1 MTTVVIP
8 VYEGV
13 THLDFTGPHQILSI
27 LRDANIVVAS
37 LDGVP
42 VKSHGL
48 TFSDLADLEAIERCD
63 ILCVPGGAGCVP
75 AIENERFLAAI
86 RRLGS
91 SSAHVT
97 SVCTGSLILAAA
109 GLLTG
114 RRAAC
119 HWAWRNMLTLF
130 GAIPDDGRVV
140 RDGNVITGGG
150 VTAGIDF
157 ALALVAE
164 LQGAETAQSIQLLL
178 EYAPEPPFDAGLPE
192 AAPAQVRDAVLSRMA
207 GAQRRRTANWLNR
220 QTSPRLERAPPF
232 STLSGVYSLR
242 IAV

>member
-8 VYEGV
+8 LYEGV
-13 THLDFTGPHQILSI
+13 THLDFTGPHQVLS
-27 LRDANIVVAS
+27 LLPDTNIIVAS

-42 VKSHGL
+42 IKSHGL
-48 TFSDLADLEAIERCD
+48 TFAALADLEAIERCD

-75 AIENERFLAAI
+75 AIENKRFLATI
-86 RRLGS
+86 GRLGALS
-91 SSAHVT
+91 EHVT

-119 HWAWRNMLTLF
+119 HWAWRPMLTRF
-130 GAIPDDGRVV
+130 GATPDDGRVV

-164 LQGAETAQSIQLLL
+164 LRGADTAQSIQLLL
-178 EYAPEPPFDAGLPE
+178 EYAPEPPFNAGLPE
-192 AAPAQVRDAVLSRMA
+192 AAPSHIRAAVVSRMA
-207 GAQRRRTANWLNR
+207 RTLADAEARIGAVAEH
-220 QTSPRLERAPPF
+220 SRA
-232 STLSGVYSLR
+232 
-242 IAV
+242 